1 MVKVKKVKKK
11 KDARKNNSIKLE
23 KKTAGVAL
31 VKIEQGTRNKNRIT
45 IYRIDLAH
53 ISKEFIII

>member
-23 KKTAGVAL
+23 KKNGGGSV
-31 VKIEQGTRNKNRIT
+31 
-45 IYRIDLAH
+45 
-53 ISKEFIII
+53 S